1 MSRIRFALAQI
12 NPIVG
17 DIAGNARLIID
28 AVSEASENS
37 ASVVAFPEM
46 ALTGYPI
53 EDLAFNLDF
62 VRESMSGV
70 DELARTLRTKGLGDI
85 AVVVGYIRESDETSH
100 GGAIA
105 HNSLAVL
112 FEGDV
117 VEIYDKQHLPNYSV
131 FDEQRVFN
139 PGKTDS
145 VVTVGGVTTGLL
157 ICEDLWR
164 DDGPTARMA
173 SLETDVVLVINA
185 SPYERTKDDMRM
197 PLMARRAIEFGSPL
211 LYVNLVGG
219 QDDLVFDGDSAV
231 TSASGELISRAPR
244 FAPSIL
250 YTDVDGTSNQAGL
263 AVRTHDL
270 ASGVEV
276 GDLRDNDER
285 DDVWDA
291 LVLGLRDYALKNG
304 FPGIVLGLSGGIDS
318 AVCAVLAADAV
329 GAANVLGVSMPS
341 KWSSEHSK
349 SDALQLAENIGCAYV
364 VEPIAPLVDPLESQ
378 LELTGLAAENVQAR
392 IRGVILMAKSNQSGH
407 LVLTTGNKSEVAV
420 GYSTMYG
427 DTVGGFAPLKDVPKT
442 LVWAL
447 AERRN
452 ERARRR
458 GETPPIPQQS
468 ISKPPSAELRPDQT
482 DQDSLPDYATLDA
495 ILELLIDERQTVA
508 GIVNAGYDLDVVSR
522 VAHLVRISEW
532 KRRQGAIGPRISSMA
547 FGRERRLPITVRRTS
562 L

>member
-17 DIAGNARLIID
+17 DIAGNSRLIVD
-28 AVSEASENS
+28 AVIEASTNS
-37 ASVVAFPEM
+37 ASAVAFPEM

-53 EDLAFNLDF
+53 EDLAFNRDF
-62 VRESMSGV
+62 VRESMTGV
-70 DELARTLRTKGLGDI
+70 EQLARVLRDEGAGDI
-85 AVVVGYIRESDETSH
+85 AVVVGYIRESDEASH

-105 HNSLAVL
+105 HNSLAVI
-112 FEGDV
+112 FDGKV
-117 VEIYDKQHLPNYSV
+117 VATYDKQHLPNYSV

-139 PGKTDS
+139 PGSTDCA
-145 VVTVGGVTTGLL
+145 VTIGGVRTGLL

-164 DDGPTARMA
+164 DDGPTARM
-173 SLETDVVLVINA
+173 SQTEKDVVLVINA
-185 SPYERTKDDMRM
+185 SPYERTKDDKRM
-197 PLMARRAIEFGSPL
+197 PLMSHRAIEFGSPL

-231 TSASGELISRAPR
+231 TDATGTLIARAPR
-244 FAPSIL
+244 FTSSIL
-250 YTDVDGTSNQAGL
+250 YADVDGSAPDVGL
-263 AVRTHDL
+263 DVRPQELSTPVDT
-270 ASGVEV
+270 
-276 GDLRDNDER
+276 GDLDDNDQL

-291 LVLGLRDYALKNG
+291 LVLGLRDYTTKNS
-304 FPGIVLGLSGGIDS
+304 FPSIVLGLSGGIDS
-318 AVCAVLAADAV
+318 AVCAVLAADAI
-329 GAANVLGVSMPS
+329 GASNVFGVSMPS
-341 KWSSEHSK
+341 KWSSDHSQ
-349 SDALQLAENIGCAYV
+349 SDAQELADNLGCHYV
-364 VEPIAPLVDPLESQ
+364 VEPIAGLVEPLESQ
-378 LELTGLAAENVQAR
+378 LSLAGLAAENVQAR
-392 IRGVILMAKSNQSGH
+392 VRGVILMAKSNQSGH

-452 ERARRR
+452 DRARRA
-458 GETPPIPQQS
+458 GEVPPIPANS

-482 DQDSLPDYATLDA
+482 DQDSLPDYETLDA
-495 ILELLIDERQTVA
+495 ILESLIDERRTVA
-508 GIVNAGYDLDVVSR
+508 EIVADGYDAETVKR

-532 KRRQGAIGPRISSMA
+532 KRRQGAIGPRISAMA
-547 FGRERRLPITVRRTS
+547 LGRERRLPITVRRTT